1 MWLVLWVWLIKIR
14 IKLEDLSSS
23 FQSSLLGFFEVQKKF
38 KWKKHCI
45 RLQFATVAN
54 GLEERF
60 LLHACLC
67 TPLQKYKYNESRI
80 QMQTQIQI

>member
-23 FQSSLLGFFEVQKKF
+23 FQSSLLGFFEVQKTF

-54 GLEERF
+54 GLEGT
-60 LLHACLC
+60 LPGATVPTCLR
-67 TPLQKYKYNESRI
+67 TPLKKYKYTQKYKCK
-80 QMQTQIQI
+80 